1 MQPLHN
7 ANKSGSAEQPPA
19 GQAAQL
25 VGELAEVFAKLAAPP
40 PEEVWRL
47 IRGVKGAPPEDRPP
61 RIPNP
66 ALLHRMISFLRQ
78 NPGST
83 MGEFS
88 QALGMPLYAATR
100 IVDSL
105 VKNGLADRLSDPDDR
120 RIVRVTLTDVGLRL
134 HETMEA
140 HLVRGIQ
147 RMMACLTPEEQG
159 VLITLLRKVTASLKA
174 SET

>member
-1 MQPLHN
+1 MQQLHD
-7 ANKSGSAEQPPA
+7 ANKPGGAERLSA

-40 PEEVWRL
+40 PKEVWRL

-66 ALLHRMISFLRQ
+66 VLHHRMSSFLRL

-83 MGEFS
+83 MGEVS
-88 QALGMPLYAATR
+88 QSLGVPLYAATR

-105 VKNGLADRLSDPDDR
+105 LESGLADRLSDPDDR

-140 HLVRGIQ
+140 HLARGIQ